1 MLKIPVSIGELV
13 DKITILKIK
22 LKFINGPKK
31 VNVKKEYDL
40 LNDVLKDSSLIIE
53 DELMSDLQGINQK
66 LWDVE
71 DEIRIKELNNDFK
84 KDFIILARSIYKLND
99 KRSEIKKKINK
110 KYNSII
116 VEEKIYEKYNWRLSS
131 KGK

>member
-1 MLKIPVSIGELV
+1 MFKIPVSIGELV

-22 LKFINGPKK
+22 LKFLKGQRK

-40 LNDVLKDSSLIIE
+40 LNDVLKNSSLIIE
-53 DELMSDLQGINQK
+53 DDLMSDLQLINQK

-84 KDFIILARSIYKLND
+84 KDFIALARSIYKLND
-99 KRSEIKKKINK
+99 KRSEIKKMINK

-116 VEEKIYEKYNWRLSS
+116 FEEKIYEKYD
-131 KGK
+131 

>member
-22 LKFINGPKK
+22 LKFINGQKK

-53 DELMSDLQGINQK
+53 DDLMSDLQGINQK

-84 KDFIILARSIYKLND
+84 KDFIMLARSIYKLND
-99 KRSEIKKKINK
+99 KRSEIKKKINI

-116 VEEKIYEKYNWRLSS
+116 VEEKIYEKYN
-131 KGK
+131 

>member
-22 LKFINGPKK
+22 LKFINGQKR

-53 DELMSDLQGINQK
+53 DDLMSDLQGINQK

-84 KDFIILARSIYKLND
+84 KDFIMLARSIYKLND
-99 KRSEIKKKINK
+99 KRSEIKKKINI

-116 VEEKIYEKYNWRLSS
+116 VEEKIYEKYN
-131 KGK
+131 